1 MNIDRKK
8 ILEVLDKIIT
18 IIHKADLTTSM
29 NKSKGYMFAI
39 DTPQIIGRKKK
50 KKKIKEEE
58 KEDIANADNED
69 SRLIDALDANFKIEG
84 EKDE

>member
-8 ILEVLDKIIT
+8 ILEVLDKIIA
-18 IIHKADLTTSM
+18 IIHKADLATSM

-58 KEDIANADNED
+58 KEDIANADNKD
-69 SRLIDALDANFKIEG
+69 SKLLDALDADFKIKG
-84 EKDE
+84 EKNE